1 MAAGLIP
8 LPSRDGLDAGTVHN
22 NRLGVVHVRG

>member
-8 LPSRDGLDAGTVHN
+8 LPSSDGLDASKVHN
-22 NRLGVVHVRG
+22 DRLGVVHVRG